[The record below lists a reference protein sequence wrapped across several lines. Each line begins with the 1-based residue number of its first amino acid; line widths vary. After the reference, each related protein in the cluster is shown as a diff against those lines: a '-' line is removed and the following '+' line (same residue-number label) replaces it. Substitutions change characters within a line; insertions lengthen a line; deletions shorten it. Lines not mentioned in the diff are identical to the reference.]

1 MIYTLCHVLWWLCF
15 YCYNLT
21 ETSLNYLFEKFDDF
35 IWLLFFP
42 SSLHTMSIEWIPSW
56 NSLPQILGYHNILIL
71 FPSWL
76 SFCHFFL
83 CSFRLAKVWVLCN
96 SYVLS
101 QANVLMASIN
111 YADNPQIQVLIIW
124 CHCILTILFSITMNV
139 NPLLEARWSNPKLS
153 STYKVITI
161 SLPLFPVMNNIIFQS
176 NFYSVFKSRIETS
189 LPNYSLS

>member
-21 ETSLNYLFEKFDDF
+21 ETSLNYLFEKFNDF

-111 YADNPQIQVLIIW
+111 YADNPLAVLMLEDSFMNLDPYGPVLAPILQKILYLT
-124 CHCILTILFSITMNV
+124 HCLHNFSIYIPNF
-139 NPLLEARWSNPKLS
+139 A
-153 STYKVITI
+153 IH
-161 SLPLFPVMNNIIFQS
+161 FQ
-176 NFYSVFKSRIETS
+176 
-189 LPNYSLS
+189 